1 MAKYKTEVIY
11 SGDTIQSIAQ
21 KYLGDE
27 KQWPVI
33 ASLNRLRN
41 PYVSDNPE
49 DQLGNPSGTIY
60 IPDEIKKG
68 TTYLLLPKY
77 LYSSQQSSS
86 AGKISKS
93 VLVSDNKIFLKKY
106 LQNGDYSHDTVTM
119 RNVYFE
125 KTVNY
130 PTIPDGYFYIEFES
144 TVVIPPSISASN
156 ANLFSYTPETSSA
169 DKYYLTYSYVSGD
182 GNETIPAPFNEKL
195 YGQSYAKEYFI
206 PAPNSTIVFSAPSVW
221 PKGAN
226 SVNVYMAKI
235 DYALSDFA
243 NSSLYLQGN
252 ISAPSG
258 TLSITLL
265 NTSLP
270 VTGSKNPQFQ
280 ESLSYLGKPKK
291 GINDYYP
298 SGTKMFFYAA
308 IYDDTYVLKTGD
320 KIQIPVYGSSSS
332 QIVNA
337 YSSTQIDSYGRDIKV
352 DSSGQITF
360 LGNSSTD
367 LTTISGRD
375 NVIQALNNKIKTKYG
390 SLKAF
395 PTYGN
400 AAIQYVGSKY
410 SPSIVKATK
419 DSIYSTIMSDE
430 RVSGI
435 VSMDV
440 RYDATSAAII
450 ADNIYVRLS
459 ENFTVV
465 NLYPVLIGI

>member
-1 MAKYKTEVIY
+1 MAKYKTELIY
-11 SGDTIQSIAQ
+11 SGDTIQNIAK

-27 KQWPVI
+27 QKWPVI

-41 PYVSDNPE
+41 PYISDNPE
-49 DQLGNPSGTIY
+49 DQLGNSSGAIY
-60 IPDEIKKG
+60 LSEEMNQG
-68 TTYLLLPKY
+68 STYIALPKY
-77 LYSSQQSSS
+77 LYSSQQDSS
-86 AGKISKS
+86 AGRISKS
-93 VLVSDNKIFLKKY
+93 VLSSNNKIFMKRY
-106 LQNGDYSHDTVTM
+106 TQNGDYIHDTITI

-125 KTVNY
+125 KNTNY
-130 PTIPDGYFYIEFES
+130 PNIPDGYFYIEFES
-144 TVVIPPSISASN
+144 AIVVPPLTSAIN
-156 ANLFSYTPETSSA
+156 AKLFSYVSATSSS
-169 DKYYLTYSYVSGD
+169 DKYYITYSYVAND

-195 YGQSYAKEYFI
+195 YGQSYAKEYFV
-206 PAPNSTIVFSAPSVW
+206 PASNSTIVFSAPSVW
-221 PKGAN
+221 PEGAK

-235 DYALSDFA
+235 DYSLSDFA

-252 ISAPSG
+252 ISEPSG

-270 VTGSKNPQFQ
+270 VTGSKNPQLH
-280 ESLSYLGKPKK
+280 ESSLYSGKPKK
-291 GINDYYP
+291 GTSNYYP
-298 SGTKMFFYAA
+298 SGTKMFFYSA
-308 IYDDTYVLKTGD
+308 IYDDTYVLRTGD
-320 KIQIPVYGSSSS
+320 KIQIPIYESNSTK
-332 QIVNA
+332 ILNA
-337 YSSTQIDSYGRDIKV
+337 YSSSQIDSYGKDIKI

-367 LTTISGRD
+367 LTTISGRE

-390 SLKAF
+390 KLKAF
-395 PTYGN
+395 PSYGN
-400 AAIQYVGSKY
+400 SAIQYIGSKY

-440 RYDATSAAII
+440 RYDAISTAII
-450 ADNIYVRLS
+450 AENIYVRLS

-465 NLYPVLIGI
+465 NLNPVSIGI